1 MFNVARRRK
10 EKELTRPSH
19 MIHFFVS
26 FHIFPGFIIRFFS
39 EYFADKSFFSVFGKS
54 YVFPTDT
61 NQFFL
66 FHQFKG
72 MILIENSQF

>member
-26 FHIFPGFIIRFFS
+26 FHIFPGFIIRFF
-39 EYFADKSFFSVFGKS
+39 FRIFRRQV
-54 YVFPTDT
+54 
-61 NQFFL
+61 FFL
-66 FHQFKG
+66 RFREVLRFPNRYEP
-72 MILIENSQF
+72 ILPFPSVQRYDFNRK